1 MKYLVK
7 VPFVRI
13 WANLFIFKGKET
25 TKQYG
30 SDLGLYT
37 IFAIVLIAIWQLNF
51 TELMPTM
58 DAAVVST
65 FVICYIVVIPLISM
79 TSRRFYTVGLP
90 WGLSFLILV
99 PLLGYFWTAIVSLS
113 ANSTEE
119 SQIKITK
126 NRVKAPIIAASI
138 ASPPASFVSA
148 IVLLVFLTI
157 LSSYIPY
164 HIHRPAVLN
173 QTSDVFKDE
182 NGIVYFVQND
192 FLFYYNNDDNKTPHL
207 FNRKKDNGDWLNP
220 RGLVRDNNYFY
231 YFLDDGGN
239 GGQTNYCL
247 RIYDKQFELIETIIF
262 PDDMYIFGKCTANG
276 LLYYVLSE
284 KNTLTEDSK
293 DVIPGKRSLYSYDAS
308 TKETKLVFED
318 IKKNTSVED
327 NGVSLFYNNSYHL
340 QVISEKTSLD
350 NWWDKEKRV
359 SHRYFGDLFDFYLYN
374 GNINATIHGE
384 DYSFEVDKRIDTL
397 CSNAFLIDNKVVFGA
412 YNYVENK
419 KCGNYSGYYCI
430 CNQGEVF
437 LYKLDLDTKELEIM
451 GEYEKGTFLI
461 DYDLDGAKYYFDGGL
476 YINNEFY
483 RECEKIEPGPIEI
496 KRGESYFRSE
506 ERKLDYDVSYLNG
519 EFYGI

>member
-7 VPFVRI
+7 VPFARI

-37 IFAIVLIAIWQLNF
+37 IFAIVLITIWQLNF

-99 PLLGYFWTAIVSLS
+99 PILGYFWTAIVSLS
-113 ANSTEE
+113 ANSAEE
-119 SQIKITK
+119 SQIKRTK
-126 NRVKAPIIAASI
+126 NRVKTPIIAASI
-138 ASPPASFVSA
+138 ASPPASFASA
-148 IVLLVFLTI
+148 IILLIFLVG
-157 LSSYIPY
+157 LSFYIPY

-173 QTSDVFKDE
+173 QTDDIFKDE

-192 FLFYYNNDDNKTPHL
+192 FLYYFDNSDNKKPHV
-207 FNRKKDNGDWLNP
+207 FNRKEDNGDWLNP
-220 RGLVRDNNYFY
+220 CGLVRDNNYFY
-231 YFLDDGGN
+231 YFLNDGN
-239 GGQTNYCL
+239 RGGQTNYWL

-284 KNTLTEDSK
+284 KNTLTEDLK
-293 DVIPGKRSLYSYDAS
+293 DVIPGERSLYSYDAS

-350 NWWDKEKRV
+350 YWWDKEKKI
-359 SHRYFGDLFDFYLYN
+359 SHIIFGNLVDLYFQS
-374 GNINATIHGE
+374 GNINATINGE
-384 DYSFEVDKRIDTL
+384 NYSYQIDKRINTL

-419 KCGNYSGYYCI
+419 KCGNYSGHYCI
-430 CNQGEVF
+430 CNQGEAF
-437 LYKLDLDTKELEIM
+437 LFKLDLDTKELEKM

-476 YINNEFY
+476 YINNVFY
-483 RECEKIEPGPIEI
+483 RECEKIEPGPIET
-496 KRGESYFRSE
+496 KRGESYFDLD
-506 ERKLDYDVSYLNG
+506 ERKLDYDVSYLSG